1 MIAMGVRRA
10 LPLPESWTSPIA
22 RGPLLDA
29 GLRPY
34 CGIGPWAWTHGPG
47 SQIEA
52 AKVTANIRLRYN
64 LRCNGERRGENSM
77 EGNDKSP
84 DFNTTDE
91 NGKEVA
97 SKDFRGKTVVLY
109 FYPKADTPGCTKEAC
124 GFRDSYSAIKKTG
137 VVLLGI
143 SADTAA
149 SQKKFQDKFSLP
161 FPLLADPEKK
171 IANQFGVV
179 KEKNMY
185 GKKVKGIARTTFVIG
200 PDGKIKHIFNNVK
213 AEGHA
218 EEVLDYLKRAAL
230 CRLPTSHF
238 L

>member
-1 MIAMGVRRA
+1 MTEPAA
-10 LPLPESWTSPIA
+10 LIGKPAPSVKLPSST
-22 RGPLLDA
+22 
-29 GLRPY
+29 
-34 CGIGPWAWTHGPG
+34 
-47 SQIEA
+47 
-52 AKVTANIRLRYN
+52 
-64 LRCNGERRGENSM
+64 
-77 EGNDKSP
+77 
-84 DFNTTDE
+84 
-91 NGKEVA
+91 GKEIGLN
-97 SKDFRGKTVVLY
+97 DFKGKKTVVLY

-218 EEVLDYLKRAAL
+218 DEVLAYLKRAA
-230 CRLPTSHF
+230 
-238 L
+238 